1 MRVAGFPMR
10 FGSSDSGDLLI
21 VSGPAASTLWT
32 PERGPSGLLV
42 VVRPRPL
49 LAVVGHRVVECGSA
63 RAHGGADAAAQRRET
78 TSVTLGGLIIIST
91 TTRSEPTRVIGHPDL
106 ATGASV
112 RQGDTLYVSVAEA
125 VYRQGQGDEVD
136 IHLISTPEDDAALAG
151 FRARARKRWEDDRL
165 PDGWTRPLPP
175 PRTETPLVR
184 PKEEPPRSGSDFDDL
199 PEELRALAEQI
210 RAKSA
215 AHGDPSPRP

>member
-1 MRVAGFPMR
+1 MLLAG
-10 FGSSDSGDLLI
+10 DSGSDLLL
-21 VSGPAASTLWT
+21 VSRPATPTLWT

-42 VVRPRPL
+42 VACARPL
-49 LAVVGHRVVECGSA
+49 LAVVGHRVVECTSAWAHGSA
-63 RAHGGADAAAQRRET
+63 GADDHRRER

-91 TTRSEPTRVIGHPDL
+91 NTRSEPTQVIGHPDL

-136 IHLISTPEDDAALAG
+136 IHLISTAEDDAALAG
-151 FRARARKRWEDDRL
+151 FRSRARKRWEDDRL
-165 PDGWTRPLPP
+165 PDGWTRPLHPP
-175 PRTETPLVR
+175 VPRTEAPLTAR
-184 PKEEPPRSGSDFDDL
+184 PKEEPPRPGGDFDDL
-199 PEELRALAEQI
+199 PEELRTLAEQL

-215 AHGDPSPRP
+215 ARSHAAEPA